1 MIKTP
6 SVSRRAVI
14 RTGLAGL
21 AGGVG
26 AAALAACGE
35 TQVVTKEVPV
45 EKTVVKEVPVEKIVR
60 ETEVKEVPVERIVTQ
75 EVEKLVT
82 RTVEVKQVVE
92 VPVEVEVEKVVE
104 VEKIVERVVEKIVQQ
119 AAERAP
125 GIDIYNLDE
134 SVPIGAKPWDP
145 KPGGEVSYMTFG
157 NPTGF
162 DPATWGGRSAE
173 PAAVMYDLLYTYGS
187 GNLIYPHLA
196 SDLPE
201 PADDK
206 LSWVIPLRNDVV
218 FHDGE
223 PFNAD
228 AAVFNFHRFLDPELA
243 RGHVIRD
250 VASMGSVEKVD
261 DFKIRIHTPQP
272 QSPPSF
278 LHSIAHQHTGMA
290 SPKAVT
296 ERGEAFSRD
305 PVGTGPFK
313 WSGVW
318 EDDVKVVFDRNEDY
332 NWGPSFLAHQGA
344 PYPDRMRIQ
353 ILGYNMTDNAAAFEA
368 GEVDICLNWSFAD
381 YKRVSENAK
390 YHVIGYAAPGMG
402 QYMPLHTQLWPLD
415 DLNVRKALL
424 FGVDRRTVTVR
435 ANGGTAPLNISNL
448 LVPGTIG
455 RSAEAGNLYAYDVGK
470 ANQILDEGGYA
481 EKDSDGFRL
490 APDGRRLEISYP
502 DRGDPVVELF
512 KLDVEKNLGIFV
524 DIPKMDGATH
534 REGASKGLY
543 HTTWIGVAAPSGDV
557 MYDRFHTASY
567 GGANRSYSF
576 FEYDGVPESAT
587 PNAKIDGLLEAARA
601 SFDAEEA
608 KALWEE
614 AELYLMENAV
624 AIPLV
629 HDYLPWLTNPDRIG
643 GELFLGIDY
652 LPFFGQFYSTQE

>member
-1 MIKTP
+1 MMKTP
-6 SVSRRAVI
+6 SVSRRLVL

-45 EKTVVKEVPVEKIVR
+45 QTTVIKEVPVEKIVR
-60 ETEVKEVPVERIVTQ
+60 ETEIREVPVEKIVTQQVDRIVTQ
-75 EVEKLVT
+75 T
-82 RTVEVKQVVE
+82 
-92 VPVEVEVEKVVE
+92 VEVEKV
-104 VEKIVERVVEKIVQQ
+104 VEKIVERVVTQTVEKVVEIEKIIEVEKIVQ
-119 AAERAP
+119 AVAERAP
-125 GIDIYNLDE
+125 GIDIHSLDT
-134 SVPIGAKPWDP
+134 SVPVGLKPWDP

-173 PAAVMYDLLYTYGS
+173 PAAVMFELLYTYGTN
-187 GNLIYPHLA
+187 NLIYPHLA

-201 PADDK
+201 PSDDK
-206 LSWVIPLRNDVV
+206 LSWTIPLRNDVV

-228 AAVFNFHRFLDPELA
+228 AAVFNFQRFLNPDIP
-243 RGHVIRD
+243 RGHVVRD
-250 VASMGSVEKVD
+250 ISSMSGVEKVD
-261 DFKIRIHTPQP
+261 DFTIRLHTSQL
-272 QSPPSF
+272 QSPASF

-290 SPKAVT
+290 SPKAIT

-305 PVGTGPFK
+305 PIGTGPFK
-313 WSGVW
+313 FNSW
-318 EDDVKVVFDRNEDY
+318 EDDVKILYDRFDDY
-332 NWGPSFLAHQGA
+332 NWGPSFLRHTGA
-344 PYPDRMRIQ
+344 PYPDRFRIQ
-353 ILGYNMTDNAAAFEA
+353 ILGYNMTDNAQAFEA
-368 GEVDICLNWSFAD
+368 NEVDICLNWSFAD
-381 YKRVSENAK
+381 FKRVSENAK
-390 YHVIGYAAPGMG
+390 YHVIGFAAPGMG

-435 ANGGTAPLNISNL
+435 ANGGIAPTNISNL
-448 LVPGTIG
+448 LLPGTIG
-455 RSAEAGNLYAYDVGK
+455 HSEEAGQLYTYDPAKG
-470 ANQILDEGGYA
+470 NQILDEAGYA
-481 EKDSDGFRL
+481 KREDGFRY
-490 APDGRRLEISYP
+490 AADGRRLEITYP

-512 KLDVEKNLGIFV
+512 KLDVEKSLGIFV
-524 DIPKMDGATH
+524 DIPKMDEATH

-543 HTTWIGVAAPSGDV
+543 HTTWIGVAAPSGDI
-557 MYDRFHTASY
+557 MYERFHTGSY

-576 FEYDGVPESAT
+576 FEYDGIPSSAT
-587 PNAKIDGLLEAARA
+587 PGAKIDRLLETARA
-601 SFDAEEA
+601 SFDQSEQI
-608 KALWEE
+608 ALWKE

-629 HDYLPWLTNPDRIG
+629 VEFLPWLTNPDRIG

>member
-1 MIKTP
+1 MR
-6 SVSRRAVI
+6 SRS
-14 RTGLAGL
+14 
-21 AGGVG
+21 
-26 AAALAACGE
+26 
-35 TQVVTKEVPV
+35 
-45 EKTVVKEVPVEKIVR
+45 EKV
-60 ETEVKEVPVERIVTQ
+60 
-75 EVEKLVT
+75 
-82 RTVEVKQVVE
+82 
-92 VPVEVEVEKVVE
+92 VEVEKVVE
-104 VEKIVERVVEKIVQQ
+104 KVVEKIVQQ

-134 SVPIGAKPWDP
+134 SVAIGAKPWDP

-173 PAAVMYDLLYTYGS
+173 PAAVMYDLLYTYGK

-228 AAVFNFHRFLDPELA
+228 AAVFNFQRFLDPDLA

-261 DFKIRIHTPQP
+261 DFKIRIHTSQV

-290 SPKAVT
+290 SPKAVA

-344 PYPDRMRIQ
+344 PYPDRLRIQ

-455 RSAEAGNLYAYDVGK
+455 P
-470 ANQILDEGGYA
+470 Q
-481 EKDSDGFRL
+481 
-490 APDGRRLEISYP
+490 RRGWPALHIR
-502 DRGDPVVELF
+502 RG
-512 KLDVEKNLGIFV
+512 
-524 DIPKMDGATH
+524 H
-534 REGASKGLY
+534 C
-543 HTTWIGVAAPSGDV
+543 
-557 MYDRFHTASY
+557 
-567 GGANRSYSF
+567 
-576 FEYDGVPESAT
+576 
-587 PNAKIDGLLEAARA
+587 
-601 SFDAEEA
+601 
-608 KALWEE
+608 
-614 AELYLMENAV
+614 
-624 AIPLV
+624 
-629 HDYLPWLTNPDRIG
+629 
-643 GELFLGIDY
+643 
-652 LPFFGQFYSTQE
+652 